1 MADNINIPGIGQF
14 PLPEWAKDDTLS
26 NLGTILR
33 KNGQAVDII
42 SDLMDDGV
50 KDINAIS
57 NKISELGSVDD
68 AVQSQNEDT
77 NKDYAKRLGSVL
89 STAAGRF
96 NDTSKPLTSM
106 VDFGSDI
113 AKGAKDMAK
122 NSKWGSKLQK
132 QAAEK
137 MGGFMDKFGG
147 ALGVGAD
154 VATVWAGYMAG
165 RAEQFAQAQQQ
176 MIDSGAIMFDSTQAF
191 EDLRQASF
199 DAGITYLKLTEVV
212 GNFGPAMT
220 ALGGNTSNGTVQFAR
235 LAEKLNE
242 TSDQFGDF
250 GMTNEQLTEGFAQYV
265 ETQRLLGNVDRNQ
278 ANFGDKLVSGYQE
291 LMIEQGSLASATA
304 FSRKQLLDAQ
314 KQMSEDQGMNAAAAR
329 RRRMGDD
336 DGAKTIEALGKSLFA
351 LQDSEIGVPS
361 LAGPLTQAFSQAVN
375 AMGNNAAG
383 FDIIPFMMEN
393 GGQDVIT
400 ALKQGGSTVLQ
411 DINTAVRT
419 GDFKKANTLIMDS
432 MVKFSETSK
441 NIQVTAGQ
449 MNGPLG
455 ELKNIQAQSRRLAVA
470 TGKAA
475 NMTDEEKKARE
486 NQYKKQLG
494 DSGQMTRSL
503 NDMEEGFL
511 KVQDM
516 MTINMSSFANVL
528 AGTTKFLGGE
538 SGPEKTMTQQQQK
551 AIRHGGK
558 PAQMAITGSASGT
571 VPAKPGPSLSEV
583 TEAAN
588 SKGNNWQSR
597 AAKKREEIKQQK
609 QELKNN
615 GAPETKKD
623 NDDTSILDKI
633 MNFFGFGDE
642 ENTKSSIK
650 PTMSPEVKKISEKL
664 NAFTKAVEK
673 VSPETILQAIN
684 DKKMEADVEIEEI
697 QMRMEKFNSGG
708 KKNKRARDR
717 NEQDKERLS
726 ELENQIAQLKI
737 KEADLLKQTAEVQPK
752 KPNVVSFKDSKDN
765 IRDDVEKLKTTSM
778 ESDPMLN
785 GNSEK
790 DKEYEE
796 SSLQNAEN
804 QLNLWKEFKALIDNW
819 SNNSQNRRIM
829 DSMYNT

>member
-1 MADNINIPGIGQF
+1 MADNINIPGVGQI
-14 PLPEWAKDDTLS
+14 PLPEWAKDATLN

-42 SDLMDDGV
+42 SDLMDNGT

-57 NKISELGSVDD
+57 NKISELGNVDD
-68 AVQSQNEDT
+68 AVQAQNE
-77 NKDYAKRLGSVL
+77 NNSKDYAKRLGTVL

-96 NDTSKPLTSM
+96 NDTSKPLTSL
-106 VDFGSDI
+106 VNFGEDI
-113 AKGAKDMAK
+113 AKGAKDMAA
-122 NSKWGSKLQK
+122 NSKWGSNLQK
-132 QAAEK
+132 KAAEK
-137 MGGFMDKFGG
+137 MGGFMDTFGG
-147 ALGVGAD
+147 ALGVSGE

-176 MIDSGAIMFDSTQAF
+176 MIDSGAIMFDSSQAF

-314 KQMSEDQGMNAAAAR
+314 KQMAEDQGMNAAAAR
-329 RRRMGDD
+329 RRRLGDE

-351 LQDSEIGVPS
+351 LQDEKIGVPS
-361 LAGPLTQAFSQAVN
+361 LAKPLTQAFSQAVN
-375 AMGNNAAG
+375 AMGNNASG
-383 FDIIPFMMEN
+383 FDIVPFMMAN
-393 GGQDVIT
+393 GGQDLVT
-400 ALKQGGSTVLQ
+400 ALKQGGSTLLQ
-411 DINTAVRT
+411 DINTAVRS
-419 GDFKKANTLIMDS
+419 GDFKTAQDLIMNS
-432 MVKFSETSK
+432 MVKFSESSK

-449 MNGPLG
+449 MDGPLG
-455 ELKNIQAQSRRLAVA
+455 ALKNMQAESRRLSIA
-470 TGKAA
+470 TEKAA

-516 MTINMSSFANVL
+516 MTINMSTFSNVL
-528 AGTTKFLGGE
+528 SSTTKFLGGE
-538 SGPEKTMTQQQQK
+538 SGPEKTMTQKQQK
-551 AIRHGGK
+551 IIRSGEPGRTV
-558 PAQMAITGSASGT
+558 ITGSSSGT
-571 VPAKPGPSLSEV
+571 VPAQPGPSLSEV
-583 TEAAN
+583 TEAGN
-588 SKGNNWQSR
+588 NKDGNNWRSR
-597 AAKKREEIKQQK
+597 ALQRREEVKQRK
-609 QELKNN
+609 EELKNN
-615 GAPETKKD
+615 AKPEVLEKPKD
-623 NDDTSILDKI
+623 DESILDKI
-633 MNFFGFGDE
+633 MNFFGYDKDTQTE
-642 ENTKSSIK
+642 EKPKLPPVANNMIK
-650 PTMSPEVKKISEKL
+650 KMNNAVAVMEKNNPEKMLEL
-664 NAFTKAVEK
+664 
-673 VSPETILQAIN
+673 IN
-684 DKKMEADVEIEEI
+684 DKIMEYDIEREEI
-697 QMRMEKFNSGG
+697 QMRMEKFNSGPR
-708 KKNKRARDR
+708 KNKKTRDQ
-717 NEQDKERLS
+717 NEQDKNRLL
-726 ELENQIAQLKI
+726 EIENQIAQFKI
-737 KEADLLKQTAEVQPK
+737 KAAEIGKPPAQPNQPQTSTLA
-752 KPNVVSFKDSKDN
+752 SFKDSKDG
-765 IRDDVEKLKTTSM
+765 IRNDVEKLKTSSM
-778 ESDPMLN
+778 ETDPMVKTN
-785 GNSEK
+785 TQK
-790 DKEYEE
+790 DGEFEE
-796 SSLQNAEN
+796 SSLQNTEN

-819 SNNSQNRRIM
+819 SNNSQNRRVM